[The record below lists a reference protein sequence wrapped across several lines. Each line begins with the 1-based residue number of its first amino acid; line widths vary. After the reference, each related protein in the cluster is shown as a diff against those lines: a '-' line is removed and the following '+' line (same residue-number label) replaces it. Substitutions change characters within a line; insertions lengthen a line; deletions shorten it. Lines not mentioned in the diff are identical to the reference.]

1 MLSRLLLLSVWF
13 APGLLFA
20 APATPER
27 DGAKTGVTE
36 ARAEAPTYPKWSF
49 SGSSRVGLSTSLLG
63 AHQAQVAVSRALD
76 HETALE
82 AWGQTTHLQEGYQFD
97 LGLRFN
103 FATGTGR
110 VLLGTRL
117 RWDETVC
124 ENECGTA
131 STMSETV
138 QSFGF
143 GLEGSLGQRWS
154 AGPFFFGLEYA
165 ALFVPMYAGTGHRT
179 ARLSSRTYP
188 NGRFEIDR
196 ETKVSR
202 APELRFMNIELG
214 LRF

>member
-1 MLSRLLLLSVWF
+1 MGLRLTLLRPTIPLIATRCCASTTAIATRGSTTICRRRRHWSATHSRS
-13 APGLLFA
+13 AG
-20 APATPER
+20 T
-27 DGAKTGVTE
+27 
-36 ARAEAPTYPKWSF
+36 
-49 SGSSRVGLSTSLLG
+49 SRVAGT
-63 AHQAQVAVSRALD
+63 SRASR
-76 HETALE
+76 A
-82 AWGQTTHLQEGYQFD
+82 AS
-97 LGLRFN
+97 
-103 FATGTGR
+103 
-110 VLLGTRL
+110 
-117 RWDETVC
+117 
-124 ENECGTA
+124 TA